1 MEDQEREIEKILVRV
16 ATNYSEG
23 IQDFECVGISIDDD
37 FINLQMYDNEEEDLL
52 SIKKDDV
59 RVISSKR
66 IYKDELEE
74 GQ

>member
-1 MEDQEREIEKILVRV
+1 MEDREREIEKIKVRL

-52 SIKKDDV
+52 SVKKSDV
-59 RVISSKR
+59 RLISSKR
-66 IYKDELEE
+66 IYKDEV
-74 GQ
+74 